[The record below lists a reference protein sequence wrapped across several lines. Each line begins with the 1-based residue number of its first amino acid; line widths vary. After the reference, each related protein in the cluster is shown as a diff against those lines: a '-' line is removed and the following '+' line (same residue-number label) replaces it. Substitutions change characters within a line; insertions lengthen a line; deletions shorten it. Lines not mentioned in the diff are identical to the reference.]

1 MKEEDIKLEDIDET
15 EEEEVEEEETIT
27 LGELINELIYYNET
41 HVETY
46 TIKEYLI
53 NVLNYSEESAQ
64 EISTYYNIFMNYS

>member
-1 MKEEDIKLEDIDET
+1 MKEEDIELEDINESE
-15 EEEEVEEEETIT
+15 EEEEVEEIT

-41 HVETY
+41 HLETY

>member
-1 MKEEDIKLEDIDET
+1 MKLVEAFYKIDEL
-15 EEEEVEEEETIT
+15 V
-27 LGELINELIYYNET
+27 YFNET

>member
-1 MKEEDIKLEDIDET
+1 MKEEDIELEDIDET
-15 EEEEVEEEETIT
+15 EEEENIT

-41 HVETY
+41 HLETY